1 VQAEAAPEREPAEVV
16 AELAEAA
23 PELAAAERE
32 LAAAERELAEMEA
45 LTAAEQLIARIAK
58 PSWSALGVWSGM
70 ARIKSAW
77 LRTAA

>member
-23 PELAAAERE
+23 PE

>member
-1 VQAEAAPEREPAEVV
+1 VQAEAPEREPAEGVV
-16 AELAEAA
+16 ELAEAA

-32 LAAAERELAEMEA
+32 PAEMGALAAAQ
-45 LTAAEQLIARIAK
+45 QLIARIAK
-58 PSWSALGVWSGM
+58 PSWSALGAWSGM